1 MSFQFATS
9 WVLLLAFLIPTSLAA
24 YHLLGR
30 RNSKPATIQ
39 HAAAALAGGI
49 DHSWRVTWRPLLVG
63 LRLMTVFMALVAL
76 ARPQLVQGRESITG
90 EGIDIALVL
99 DISGSMASLDFEP
112 SNRLEA
118 ARQVIGNFIKERPYD
133 KVGLVVFASEAFS
146 QSPLTL
152 DHNMV
157 NRALEQVDLA
167 TDLGIEDGTA
177 IGLGVANAASMLVN
191 SDAESKVIVLLTDGV
206 NNAGQIDPL
215 TAAEAA
221 KALDIKIYT
230 IGAAKPGMVPVPV
243 DSLFG
248 GTRIVQQESVLDEET
263 LKQIADLTGGQYY
276 RAEDTA
282 GLQAIYDDIN
292 EMEKSQVEVQVFNQ
306 YRELAGW
313 LLVPALLLFILEM
326 ILRHTVFRK
335 IP

>member
-1 MSFQFATS
+1 MSFQFATP
-9 WVLLLAFLIPTSLAA
+9 WILLLAFLLPATLAA
-24 YHLLGR
+24 HHFLGR
-30 RNSKPATIQ
+30 LNSKPATLQ
-39 HAAAALAGGI
+39 HAAAAMARGM
-49 DHSWRVTWRPLLVG
+49 HRSWRVTWRPLMFG
-63 LRLMTVFMALVAL
+63 LRLLTVFMSLVAL
-76 ARPQLVQGRESITG
+76 ARPQLVRGQETITG

-118 ARQVIGNFIKERPYD
+118 ARQVIGNFIEERPYD
-133 KVGLVVFASEAFS
+133 KIGLVVFAREAFS

-157 NRALEQVDLA
+157 NRALDQVELA

-177 IGLGVANAASMLVN
+177 IGLGIANAASMLVN
-191 SDAESKVIVLLTDGV
+191 SEAESKVIVLLTDGV
-206 NNAGQIDPL
+206 SNAGQIDPL

-230 IGAAKPGMVPVPV
+230 IGAARPGLVPVPV

-263 LKQIADLTGGQYY
+263 LQAVATATGGKYY
-276 RAEDTA
+276 RAEDTE
-282 GLQAIYDDIN
+282 GLRAIYDEIN
-292 EMEKSQVEVQVFNQ
+292 ELEKSQVEVQVFNQ
-306 YRELAGW
+306 YQELAGW
-313 LLVPALLLFILEM
+313 LLAPALLLFLLEM
-326 ILRHTVFRK
+326 VLRHTLFRK

>member
-1 MSFQFATS
+1 MSFQFATP
-9 WVLLLAFLIPTSLAA
+9 WVPILAFLLPASLAA
-24 YHLLGR
+24 YYLLGR
-30 RNSKPATIQ
+30 RNSKPAALQ
-39 HAAAALAGGI
+39 HAAASLAGGLKR
-49 DHSWRVTWRPLLVG
+49 SWRVTWRPLMRG
-63 LRLMTVFMALVAL
+63 IRLLTIFMALLAL
-76 ARPQLVQGRESITG
+76 ARPQLVQGRETITG
-90 EGIDIALVL
+90 EGIDIALAL

-118 ARQVIGNFIKERPYD
+118 ARQVIGNFIEERPYD
-133 KVGLVVFASEAFS
+133 NIGLVVFAREAFS

-157 NRALEQVDLA
+157 DRALGQVELA
-167 TDLGIEDGTA
+167 TDLGIDDGTA
-177 IGLGVANAASMLVN
+177 IGSGIANAASMLVN
-191 SDAESKVIVLLTDGV
+191 SEAESKVIVLLTDGV

-230 IGAAKPGMVPVPV
+230 IGAARPGMVPVPV

-263 LKQIADLTGGQYY
+263 LQQVASVTGGKYY
-276 RAEDTA
+276 RAEDTN
-282 GLQAIYDDIN
+282 GLRAIYDDIN
-292 EMEKSQVEVQVFNQ
+292 ELEKSQVEVQVFNQ

-313 LLVPALLLFILEM
+313 LLVPALLLFLLEM
-326 ILRHTVFRK
+326 ILRHTLFRT